1 MKIRLLKDAR
11 VPLKAG
17 EIVEVSP
24 DAALY
29 LTSTRQAV
37 VLGTEAPQTPEEK
50 SEKTARRTTSRKK

>member
-17 EIVEVSP
+17 EIVDVSP

-29 LTSTRQAV
+29 LTSTRQAEA
-37 VLGTEAPQTPEEK
+37 LRTEAPETPEAK
-50 SEKTARRTTSRKK
+50 TEKTVRRTTRKK